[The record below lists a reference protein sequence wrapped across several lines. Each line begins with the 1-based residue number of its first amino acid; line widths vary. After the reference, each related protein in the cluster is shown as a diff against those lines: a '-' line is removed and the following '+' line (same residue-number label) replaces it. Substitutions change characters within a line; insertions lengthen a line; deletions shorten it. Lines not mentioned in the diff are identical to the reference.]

1 MNKPFEFSASGL
13 IDFEVLEPA
22 QVARELGKT
31 ETDEGPVSDPLSVIF
46 GRSKDSKQPAGERMV
61 AGATIDWLL
70 GFQPEL
76 RPKVLCERF
85 PHIANRLASHWADKA
100 ASVQSLQQMADDSRW
115 GTPGYAG
122 QVQTELA
129 RLLALR
135 KGAA

>member
-1 MNKPFEFSASGL
+1 ME
-13 IDFEVLEPA
+13 FEVLEPA
-22 QVARELGKT
+22 QVARDLNKPEA
-31 ETDEGPVSDPLSVIF
+31 EEGPVSDPLSVIF

-61 AGATIDWLL
+61 AGTTIDWLL

-85 PHIANRLASHWADKA
+85 PHVANRLAGDWADKA
-100 ASVQSLQQMADDSRW
+100 ASVQSLKQLVDDPRW
-115 GTPGYAG
+115 GTPGFAG
-122 QVQTELA
+122 QVQTELT

>member
-1 MNKPFEFSASGL
+1 MNKPFELSASGL

-22 QVARELGKT
+22 QVARELDKP
-31 ETDEGPVSDPLSVIF
+31 EADEGPVSDPLSVIF

-61 AGATIDWLL
+61 AGTTIDWLL
-70 GFQPEL
+70 SFQPEL

-85 PHIANRLASHWADKA
+85 PHIANRLASHWANKA
-100 ASVQSLQQMADDSRW
+100 ASVQSLQQMVDDSRW